1 MLPAIIAGSAL
12 AKTPIVA
19 YLLRSGFFVALA
31 TAAYFI
37 VRKLVNTVRR
47 TGAINKYGDTKT
59 VDGKSTQYANQLYQA
74 MVRSNSFLNNF
85 FGDGTDT
92 QGIYSTAA
100 EMHSN
105 GISFA
110 AVSKK
115 FSALFNK
122 DLLKMLN
129 SELDSQE
136 MQRFNQILSS
146 GLSGIIVKTLLKT
159 KGDAYVLDS
168 KFRPIQLVPSSTNL
182 GMHLESIIY
191 GNDQRYDG
199 FMYNGKMR
207 YIDGNSVEWLNEDNN
222 PLKELK

>member
-31 TAAYFI
+31 TAAYFV

-47 TGAINKYGDTKT
+47 TGAINNYADTKT
-59 VDGKSTQYANQLYQA
+59 VDGKATQYANQLYQA
-74 MVRSNSFLNNF
+74 MVRSNFFLNNWM
-85 FGDGTDT
+85 GDGTDT

-105 GISFA
+105 KISFA

-136 MQRFNQILSS
+136 MQRFNQILSA
-146 GLSGIIVKTLLKT
+146 GLSGIIIKTLLKT
-159 KGDAYVLDS
+159 KGDAYVLDANLN
-168 KFRPIQLVPSSTNL
+168 PIQVVPSSTNL
-182 GMHLESIIY
+182 GMHLESIVY
-191 GNDQRYDG
+191 GNNKRYDG
-199 FMYNGKMR
+199 FEYNGKMR
-207 YIDGNSVEWLNEDNN
+207 YVDGDSVEWIS
-222 PLKELK
+222 K